1 MTRSEKILL
10 VTTEL
15 SDIKELG
22 RSRSVRHSGIKFDRR
37 NYSKGRSERKNFSN
51 G

>member
-1 MTRSEKILL
+1 MTRTEQILL

-22 RSRSVRHSGIKFDRR
+22 RSRPIRHSDIKFDRR
-37 NYSKGRSERKNFSN
+37 NYSKGRRERKNFSN